1 MAALEVRYA
10 NATRACAG
18 RERAR
23 RAAHAPLG
31 VLRELAGALTAA
43 RRAAVAALEVRS
55 ASAARACAG
64 RERAMRAAHAPLGE
78 RRRALVTVAST
89 RSGVQP
95 WLAAAPHGAKAV
107 AAAQQ
112 SHLSVAPA

>member
-1 MAALEVRYA
+1 MAALEVRNA

-31 VLRELAGALTAA
+31 
-43 RRAAVAALEVRS
+43 
-55 ASAARACAG
+55 
-64 RERAMRAAHAPLGE
+64 E
-78 RRRALVTVAST
+78 RRRALVTVARA

-95 WLAAAPHGAKAV
+95 WLAAAPHGAQAV

-112 SHLSVAPA
+112 SQLSVAPE